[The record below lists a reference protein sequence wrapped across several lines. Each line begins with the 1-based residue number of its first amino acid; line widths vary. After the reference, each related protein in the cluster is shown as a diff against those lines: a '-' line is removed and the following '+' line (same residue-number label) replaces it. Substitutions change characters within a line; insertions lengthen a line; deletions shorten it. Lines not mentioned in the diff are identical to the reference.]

1 MSETVFVTNKS
12 DTKLV
17 FTYDYKAIEFPIGKP
32 VEIST
37 KAAKFIFGHG
47 VTDKEPHLARLG
59 WIRLHSELEQGLERL
74 SKFIISDKPLDEE
87 DRSLPSAVGV
97 VPLHVEKRGGG
108 NTRQQRVA

>member
-17 FTYDYKAIEFPIGKP
+17 FTYEYKQIEFPIGKP
-32 VEIST
+32 VEISV
-37 KAAKFIFGHG
+37 KAAAFIFGHG
-47 VTDKEPHLARLG
+47 VTDKEPILARLG

-74 SKFIISDKPLDEE
+74 AQFSITDQPFTSE

-97 VPLHVEKRGGG
+97 VPLHVEKRAGGKA
-108 NTRQQRVA
+108 NQRAA